1 MIDASST
8 TTYSYDSMDRLTE
21 KATPKGSLTYTY
33 DGENHLVSMG
43 STVAL
48 VYDGDGNRVSKTV
61 TTSSGSTTTTYLID
75 DLNPTGYPQVVDE
88 LVNGAVSVTYTYGF
102 QRISEDRVVSGSIVP
117 SWYMYDGLGNVRG
130 LTNSAGTQTD
140 TYEYDAFGN
149 SFTVSGS
156 TANEMMYRGEQ
167 LDSDLGL
174 YYLRARYYNPLTG
187 RFMSRDPEDHK
198 LRGPNG
204 TPIDPKELH
213 KYLYANGD
221 PVNATDPTGRDSM
234 LETGSLDELIKMSAP
249 ELLVFGGAVGCAFGV
264 DATAI
269 ALLNGGNGMDTTLGL
284 IGLFYGCG
292 TAGLGYFF

>member
-117 SWYMYDGLGNVRG
+117 SWYMYDGVGNVRG

-167 LDSDLGL
+167 YDSDLGL
-174 YYLRARYYNPLTG
+174 YYLRARNYNPTTG
-187 RFMSRDPEDHK
+187 RFMSRDPED
-198 LRGPNG
+198 GQPFV
-204 TPIDPKELH
+204 PKTLH
-213 KYLYANGD
+213 KYLYAGGD
-221 PVNATDPTGRDSM
+221 PVDAMDPTGRA
-234 LETGSLDELIKMSAP
+234 ELFEK
-249 ELLVFGGAVGCAFGV
+249 
-264 DATAI
+264 
-269 ALLNGGNGMDTTLGL
+269 ALLDDAVLPALTEVIIAGAPKVAVAIGIIKALCWEDAALVRVMKDVGVKDVETPGWEEHACLVLGP
-284 IGLFYGCG
+284 
-292 TAGLGYFF
+292 